1 MRFFKQF
8 RLCISALVLIS
19 AGQFELSSAIAE
31 TAAKSVPVPASKP
44 VEALPKPDAK
54 PELGTKPAPS
64 TAPETTPVP
73 ETKTAPEKPQAKA
86 TDRIYQTACLPL
98 LQNEVTGKVVA
109 PVKNGQCEVKSPLE
123 ITAINTPV
131 PMQFDQAIT
140 TNCTMTV
147 ALTEW
152 AKQANSL
159 AKTHLGSNIKT
170 IGTGSHYQCR
180 NVNNG
185 SAGRV
190 SEHAF
195 GNALDIMSFTLTNGE
210 TTELAKDWNGSE
222 KQKLFWHELQKK
234 SCDFFMTVLGPD
246 ADSAHETNL
255 HLDMG
260 CHGAS
265 CTYRICQ

>member
-1 MRFFKQF
+1 MQFFTCF
-8 RLCISALVLIS
+8 RLCLSTIVLIS
-19 AGQFELSSAIAE
+19 AGLLTFSPAL
-31 TAAKSVPVPASKP
+31 AKSVPVPETKP
-44 VEALPKPDAK
+44 VEALPKHEVKPALETK
-54 PELGTKPAPS
+54 PE
-64 TAPETTPVP
+64 PE
-73 ETKTAPEKPQAKA
+73 PEKAQPK
-86 TDRIYQTACLPL
+86 TPDRIYQTACLPL
-98 LQNEVTGKVVA
+98 LQNEVIGKVV
-109 PVKNGQCEVKSPLE
+109 PPIKDGQCEAKSPLE
-123 ITAINTPV
+123 ITAINKPV
-131 PMQFDQAIT
+131 PMQLDQAIT

-152 AKQANSL
+152 AKEANAL
-159 AKTHLGSNIKT
+159 AKTHLGSDIKT

-185 SAGRV
+185 AGGRV

-210 TTELAKDWNGSE
+210 TTELAKDWNGND
-222 KQKLFWHELQKK
+222 KQKQFWRELHKK
-234 SCDFFMTVLGPD
+234 SCSFFMTVLGPE

-260 CHGAS
+260 CHGKS